1 LLPGSVIPATRAWSR
16 LQEAG
21 VSEPGYNPD
30 PRQDDLS
37 VVVRAKQDTGQA
49 KQDTVRSNQDTA
61 FFAESERSAGS
72 VKNALA
78 LPSPTF
84 MA

>member
-1 LLPGSVIPATRAWSR
+1 MTRYHDSGASARSGAAPWGAHPGRGGRAW
-16 LQEAG
+16 
-21 VSEPGYNPD
+21 PCP
-30 PRQDDLS
+30 

-61 FFAESERSAGS
+61 FFAEPEHSGGS

-78 LPSPTF
+78 PPSPTF
-84 MA
+84 TA

>member
-1 LLPGSVIPATRAWSR
+1 
-16 LQEAG
+16 
-21 VSEPGYNPD
+21 
-30 PRQDDLS
+30 
-37 VVVRAKQDTGQA
+37 VVRAKQDTGQA

-61 FFAESERSAGS
+61 FFAEPERSAGS